1 MSFKDFDICL
11 ERYDGE
17 DARVVIPTGVTKIG
31 EGAFSYNETLRSI
44 VIPEGVRQLEGFS
57 FEDCT
62 ALEEVTLPASLE
74 EWSWYA
80 FDGCEA
86 LRLFHVPAGSWVRQI
101 PDILGVAA
109 VDMDGKPLP
118 PVAVDESEWLYEIH
132 GSEVT
137 LTGRKTGS
145 AGTLYPVEGSVTTLY
160 IPAMLDGKSVTA
172 IGENAFANE
181 LEIDALY
188 LPDGLQRIEKGA
200 FAECALIELIRI
212 PESLSYIAPGAF
224 YDCALPEET
233 EERLQAIRG
242 YDPDAEPEEEDEDD
256 GNVIH
261 VSFGGKASE
270 RPSLNVRLSRFLEEL
285 LSAEHDEDDED
296 EEDECSAQFRLL
308 YRDELEALGMTS
320 QERLELCKLLRAG
333 EKIKAI
339 VYLRPYAPTSDSPLA
354 WTKAKVEEIMEKL
367 GL

>member
-11 ERYDGE
+11 ENYNGE

-31 EGAFSYNETLRSI
+31 EGAFSDNETLRSV
-44 VIPEGVRQLEGFS
+44 VIPEGVRELEEYS
-57 FEDCT
+57 FGDCT

-101 PDILGVAA
+101 PDILGIAA

-118 PVAVDESEWLYEIH
+118 PVAVVESEWLYEVH

-137 LTGRKTGS
+137 VTGRKTGS
-145 AGTLYPVEGSVTTLY
+145 AGTLYPVEGSTTTLY
-160 IPAMLDGKSVTA
+160 IPAALEGKSVTA
-172 IGENAFANE
+172 IGENAFADE
-181 LEIDALY
+181 QEIDALY

-200 FAECALIELIRI
+200 FAGCVFIELIRI

-224 YDCALPEET
+224 YDCQLPEET
-233 EERLQAIRG
+233 EERLQAICG
-242 YDPDAEPEEEDEDD
+242 YDPDAEPDE
-256 GNVIH
+256 
-261 VSFGGKASE
+261 
-270 RPSLNVRLSRFLEEL
+270 
-285 LSAEHDEDDED
+285 ED
-296 EEDECSAQFRLL
+296 EEDKCYVRFLSL
-308 YRDELEALGMTS
+308 YEEELDTLGMAS
-320 QERLELCKLLRAG
+320 EEERELYKLLRAG

-339 VYLRPYAPTSDSPLA
+339 VYLRSYAPLEASDSPLA
-354 WTKAKVEEIMEKL
+354 WARRKVEEIKETL
-367 GL
+367 EL